1 MDLKLSEEVSNEI
14 KSADIVVFE
23 GFEMTGKSTLA
34 EYIQNKYAPSYLYRP
49 DWEGIL
55 DTNIVARGNR
65 YIPGISVVSSWSELR
80 ALNLIQS
87 DIKLLL
93 DRWMAVSLVYQTMY
107 NQSSD
112 SKNSYLLAKSFI
124 KSVGNLRVVFLH
136 KSHSSEEEA
145 RLMYDITMRNSK
157 NHTDIYDKFD
167 NFKDYYEKYLL
178 FEDCYDRFY
187 NSNLNPFKVIKLS
200 SLTNKIIKSG
210 GN

>member
-1 MDLKLSEEVSNEI
+1 MDFKLSEEVSNEI

-34 EYIQNKYAPSYLYRP
+34 EYIQSTYSPSYLYRP

-55 DTNIVARGNR
+55 DTNILSRGNR
-65 YIPGISVVSSWSELR
+65 YIPGISVVANWSDMKS
-80 ALNLIQS
+80 LNLIRS
-87 DIKLLL
+87 DLKLLL
-93 DRWMAVSLVYQTMY
+93 DRWMAVS
-107 NQSSD
+107 
-112 SKNSYLLAKSFI
+112 
-124 KSVGNLRVVFLH
+124 VGNLKLIFLH

-145 RLMYDITMRNSK
+145 RIMYDITMRNSK